1 MLSKFKKYK
10 INQHKISK
18 KYAFKM
24 INDADTSSF
33 YVSSKRGASLG
44 PYWINF
50 EWIDW
55 DKRNEW
61 LMLREIE
68 NGLIRWTYTWFH
80 NTLDK

>member
-44 PYWINF
+44 PY
-50 EWIDW
+50 
-55 DKRNEW
+55 
-61 LMLREIE
+61 
-68 NGLIRWTYTWFH
+68 
-80 NTLDK
+80 